1 MSGEQMLIK
10 INKAPRHSR
19 KNSSQLCNVCEFQA
33 IPMKS
38 GKSKSKAYRSRTVL
52 VTNRSQ
58 LDFIQNDV
66 IVYKGM
72 YVYVCLCMFMY
83 VYVCLCLCLC
93 LSLQFP

>member
-10 INKAPRHSR
+10 IKKAPRNSR
-19 KNSSQLCNVCEFQA
+19 KNCSQLCNVCEFQA

-66 IVYKGM
+66 IIYKGM
-72 YVYVCLCMFMY
+72 YVYVY
-83 VYVCLCLCLC
+83 VYVYL
-93 LSLQFP
+93 